1 MPVPDDHC
9 NLLIQVAL
17 FPTLKATIGN
27 KHSRTYISVELVCSL
42 SESLTS
48 GGQDN
53 VI

>member
-1 MPVPDDHC
+1 MPVPDDPC

-17 FPTLKATIGN
+17 FPTLNATRG
-27 KHSRTYISVELVCSL
+27 TYISVELVCNL